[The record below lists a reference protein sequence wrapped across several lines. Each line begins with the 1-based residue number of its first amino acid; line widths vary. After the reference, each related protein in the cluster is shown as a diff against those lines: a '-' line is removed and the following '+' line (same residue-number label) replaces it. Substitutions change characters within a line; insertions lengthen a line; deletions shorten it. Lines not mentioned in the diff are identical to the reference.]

1 MTLRTAHPQEA
12 EILWNIRN
20 QAIRH
25 GCKTSYDADVIARWT
40 PDLMPEHYR
49 QMVIDYPF
57 YVVEDEKGV
66 IAATGYLDLDTHC
79 LEAIFTLPSATG
91 KGMATRIIEALTHEA
106 RSRGITRLRL
116 DATPN
121 AHSFYQ
127 KLGFVTLRENYHH
140 SRMAGAEIAEGK
152 REGWSK
158 LYWVTRENNPA
169 RKLYDRYGD
178 ADDYVRY
185 RLSL

>member
-20 QAIRH
+20 QAIRY
-25 GCKTSYDADVIARWT
+25 GCKTSYEADVIARWT

-49 QMVIDYPF
+49 QTIIQYPF

-91 KGMATRIIEALTHEA
+91 RGMATRIIKALTNEA

-121 AHSFYQ
+121 AQSFYQ
-127 KLGFVTLRENYHH
+127 KLGFVTLGENYHH
-140 SRMAGAEIAEGK
+140 SRMAGADLRCFEMAID
-152 REGWSK
+152 
-158 LYWVTRENNPA
+158 L
-169 RKLYDRYGD
+169 
-178 ADDYVRY
+178 
-185 RLSL
+185 